1 MDPLSRVRKTV
12 NHYQDDMLTIDD
24 VEGNLAYEI
33 VDVIKPEPI
42 KGMAEAHRVPAQY
55 GNTWRVMLSLRG
67 KLFMM
72 RLFFPFTTRPTRK
85 QVQYALDK
93 IYPNST
99 IRAYYIDT
107 MDGGAYVNAGEI
119 GGMLGV
125 KAGGSP

>member
-12 NHYQDDMLTIDD
+12 NHYQDDMLTLDD

-33 VDVIKPEPI
+33 VDVIKPEPM

-55 GNTWRVMLSLRG
+55 GNTWRVMLSWRG

-93 IYPNST
+93 IYPLSDLANDNLAFCST
-99 IRAYYIDT
+99 IKTVMPTSLSASILS
-107 MDGGAYVNAGEI
+107 I
-119 GGMLGV
+119 ICC
-125 KAGGSP
+125 